1 MTRYAKESVPKRLP
15 PLRAACLSLVLL
27 LLGAAG
33 AGAGAGAVAAPQM
46 QAGSAL
52 AGPNLERSVKAA
64 YLFKFLGY
72 VEFSGDPGA
81 ALNVG
86 VMAADDVA
94 AEVTRLTAGRTVNG
108 RPVTVRTLRDG
119 DPTTGLQMLF
129 VGAGAERPVQTLR
142 NAAQNGVLTVTDDEN
157 GLQQGA
163 IINFRL
169 VEDRIRFEVS
179 LPAAERSNLKLSSR
193 LLSVAYHVQKGN

>member
-1 MTRYAKESVPKRLP
+1 MTRYAKESVPKRRP
-15 PLRAACLSLVLL
+15 PLRAVWLSLLL
-27 LLGAAG
+27 PLMLGAAAPG
-33 AGAGAGAVAAPQM
+33 AFAAPQM

-72 VEFSGDPGA
+72 VEFSGDAGA
-81 ALNVG
+81 PLNVG

-119 DPTTGLQMLF
+119 DATTGLQMLF
-129 VGAGAERPVQTLR
+129 VGAASERPVQTLR
-142 NAAQNGVLTVTDDEN
+142 SAAQNGVLTVTDDEN

-169 VEDRIRFEVS
+169 IEERIRFEVS

>member
-1 MTRYAKESVPKRLP
+1 MTRYAKESVPKRQP

-33 AGAGAGAVAAPQM
+33 AGAGAVAAPQM

-52 AGPNLERSVKAA
+52 AGPTLERSVTAA
-64 YLFKFLGY
+64 YLFQVLGY

>member
-1 MTRYAKESVPKRLP
+1 MTRYANESVPKRRAP
-15 PLRAACLSLVLL
+15 FRAAWLPLLASLLIGATGTCV
-27 LLGAAG
+27 AAG
-33 AGAGAGAVAAPQM
+33 AQPVGAA
-46 QAGSAL
+46 SSL
-52 AGPNLERSVKAA
+52 SGPNLERSVKAA

-72 VEFSGDPGA
+72 VEFPAATDPAA
-81 ALNVG
+81 ALVVG

-94 AEVTRLTAGRTVNG
+94 AEVTRLTSGRSVNG
-108 RPVTVRTLRDG
+108 RPVAVRTLRDG
-119 DPTTGLQMLF
+119 DSTAGLQMLF
-129 VGAGAERPVQTLR
+129 VGAATERPVQTLR
-142 NAAQNGVLTVTDDEN
+142 SAAQNGVLTVTDDEN

>member
-1 MTRYAKESVPKRLP
+1 MTRYANHSEPKRRP
-15 PLRAACLSLVLL
+15 PLRGALAAALAALLVLTGAPL
-27 LLGAAG
+27 PAGAAG
-33 AGAGAGAVAAPQM
+33 GPQAALGVA
-46 QAGSAL
+46 
-52 AGPNLERSVKAA
+52 NLERGVKAA

-72 VEFSGDPGA
+72 VEFAAGTDPVA
-81 ALNVG
+81 PLVVG
-86 VMAADDVA
+86 VMGADDVA

-108 RPVTVRTLRDG
+108 RPITVRTLRDG
-119 DPTTGLQMLF
+119 DPSSGLHMLF
-129 VGAGAERPVQTLR
+129 VGAAAERPVQTLR
-142 NAAQNGVLTVTDDEN
+142 AAALNGVLTVTEDEN

>member
-1 MTRYAKESVPKRLP
+1 MTRYANHSVFKRRQ
-15 PLRAACLSLVLL
+15 PLRAAL
-27 LLGAAG
+27 
-33 AGAGAGAVAAPQM
+33 AVAFA
-46 QAGSAL
+46 ALLAL
-52 AGPNLERSVKAA
+52 AGAPLPASAAGGPQAALGVANLERGVKAA

-72 VEFSGDPGA
+72 VEFAAGADPA
-81 ALNVG
+81 APLVVG
-86 VMAADDVA
+86 VMGADDVA

-108 RPVTVRTLRDG
+108 RPITVRTLRDG
-119 DPTTGLQMLF
+119 DSSTGLHMLF
-129 VGAGAERPVQTLR
+129 LGAAAERPVQTLR
-142 NAAQNGVLTVTDDEN
+142 GAAQNGVLTVTEDEN

>member
-1 MTRYAKESVPKRLP
+1 MTRYAQESVPKRRP
-15 PLRAACLSLVLL
+15 PLRVVCLSVLALLVL
-27 LLGAAG
+27 GPAG
-33 AGAGAGAVAAPQM
+33 PGAVGAPQM

-108 RPVTVRTLRDG
+108 RPVTVRALRDG

-129 VGAGAERPVQTLR
+129 VGAGTERPVQTLR
-142 NAAQNGVLTVTDDEN
+142 SAAQNGVLTVTDDEN

-169 VEDRIRFEVS
+169 VEERIRFEVS